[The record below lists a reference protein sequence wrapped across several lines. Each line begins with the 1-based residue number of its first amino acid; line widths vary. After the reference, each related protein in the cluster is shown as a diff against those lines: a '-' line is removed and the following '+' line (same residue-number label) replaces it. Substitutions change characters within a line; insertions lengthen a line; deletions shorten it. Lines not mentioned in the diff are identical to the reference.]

1 MKNTR
6 RNFIV
11 AMMAVCMLMA
21 GCSESSD
28 SSSAASAKS
37 TSSSG
42 SSKSLISTVSESES
56 ETENESVQATTAA
69 ATDNTDDED
78 IAENASET
86 ESEDDDGLFTK
97 RDLAQTAD
105 TDDAETIT
113 VSDGQTIDITE
124 EGVYI
129 LTGTAMNCTVRIEVD
144 SEEKIQLV
152 LDGVSITNDDFPAI
166 YVVNADKV
174 FVTTVEGTENELSVT
189 GQFVADGDTNTDAVI
204 FAKDDIVLNGL
215 GTLNITS
222 SYSNGISGHDD
233 MKITGGTYN
242 ITSALDAIEAN
253 DSILIAD
260 GTFNITSS
268 KDGLH
273 CENDDDDTLGYIYIL
288 GGTFNIKANSDG
300 IQGTTFVQIDGGT
313 FDISASEGIEGTAI
327 QINDGTIS
335 ISASDDGVN
344 ASRKSTAYDVYFE
357 MNGGSLTVTMSG
369 GDVDCID
376 ANGSIYVN
384 GGTIDLNYP
393 EQGPSESFDYD
404 ETAEFNGGTIIINGS
419 EVDSIPQPMMMGG
432 GDRGDMGGGF
442 GGDFGGDMG
451 GDFGGG
457 RGGHGGGDFR
467 GRGMNA

>member
-21 GCSESSD
+21 GCAENSD
-28 SSSAASAKS
+28 SSCAASKS
-37 TSSSG
+37 SSASG
-42 SSKSLISTVSESES
+42 SSKSLISTVSDTES
-56 ETENESVQATTAA
+56 ETDTGTETESVQAKTAVA
-69 ATDNTDDED
+69 SDDTDDEEVV
-78 IAENASET
+78 ENTSDT
-86 ESEDDDGLFTK
+86 EDDDGLFTK
-97 RDLAQTAD
+97 RDLSQTAD

-129 LTGTAMNCTVRIEVD
+129 LTGSAKNCTVRVEVD
-144 SEEKIQLV
+144 SEEKVQLV

-174 FVTTVEGTENELSVT
+174 FVTTAEGTENTLSVT
-189 GQFVADGDTNTDAVI
+189 GQFTADGDTNTDAVI
-204 FAKDDIVLNGL
+204 FSKDDIVLNGL
-215 GTLNITS
+215 GTLNIS
-222 SYSNGISGHDD
+222 SAYGNGISGHDD

-242 ITSALDAIEAN
+242 ITSALDALEAN

-273 CENDDDDTLGYIYIL
+273 CENDEDDTQGYIYIL
-288 GGTFNIKANSDG
+288 GGTFKIAANSDG
-300 IQGTTFVQIDGGT
+300 IQGTTFVQIDGGN
-313 FDISASEGIEGTAI
+313 FDISAAEGIEGTAI
-327 QINDGTIS
+327 QINDGTIN
-335 ISASDDGVN
+335 ISAGDDGVN
-344 ASRKSTAYDVYFE
+344 ASNKSSAYDVYFE
-357 MNGGSLTVTMSG
+357 MNGGSLTITMSG

-376 ANGSIYVN
+376 ANGSVYVN

-404 ETAEFNGGTIIINGS
+404 QTAEFNGGTIIINGS

-432 GDRGDMGGGF
+432 DF
-442 GGDFGGDMG
+442 GGDFGGGDFGGGDFGG

-457 RGGHGGGDFR
+457 RGGHGGDFG